1 MATSPPLLDEAA
13 RRAFAET
20 LDENFCVSAGAGVG
34 KTTAITRRIANLALR
49 RHEQPDLLRRLVVVT
64 YGKLAAEELRVRTR
78 DLILEQLDASAYGRQ
93 TLLAELR
100 GAFFGTIHSFCLK
113 LIGDE
118 GRFLGLPD
126 NAALLENRDEPAL
139 WERFCQCDALSDL
152 QLPPAVLD
160 AVSRH
165 LTFDQLLALA
175 REFPAGTAG
184 PPFDPAESPPGIDL
198 SSALGFVAKR
208 GTEKTREHQDR
219 LRRWQREFESG
230 APFLK
235 LPEFKG
241 GASGFL
247 TELRAATLPYVRWLN
262 AAAGSLAASIASAYQ
277 SFRLEEG
284 VMTFADQIHW
294 ARRLIEDPA
303 ILRRLRERGFIVIL
317 DEAQDTDAEMF
328 AILTEITRP
337 VGSPVGAWP
346 GDLAAAGPLPGRFS
360 FVGDDQQAIYGQRA
374 DLRVYRAYVDAFR
387 GGSGGSRLEF
397 SVTMRCPRRVIDV
410 VNAVF
415 AGGRL
420 PQTDA
425 EFRALDPRP
434 DCPLGDAWRMELSAV
449 PEDSSRLNKDDRLYR
464 EIVRVA
470 DFARQRGL
478 AGLGLS
484 RWSELA
490 IIAPRVSWLEQAA
503 RVFGSHKL
511 PTVLLSQRAIAR
523 DQPRQSWPAA
533 LLHVVL
539 HPWDR
544 FELIGVLR
552 ELFAVSDVDLARLH
566 RAGGLTFW
574 PTLPATSAA
583 PRLVR
588 GLKLLHELRAALPG
602 GSTAPAAD
610 DRATLSR
617 YVEYVLEKTALAA
630 RLEAIGEP
638 PDSLRAFRALAFKAE
653 CDGLTLRQWVRSLV
667 NSLEDP
673 APPPA
678 GSANAIQLL
687 TSQKA
692 KGLEWPAVIALG
704 AGCAIS
710 ERRRSYPCV
719 EVRDRITRVHFSGST
734 LDDDE
739 GEAARQ
745 AREEELQRMLYVTF
759 TRARRLLIV
768 PDGARL
774 YDGKG
779 PNFQQ
784 LARWMELDLPPIFA
798 DADTAAPPPPAAVPE
813 AAATPP
819 FVENK
824 RRLARAS
831 EISRNIPKRVL
842 PSGLVH
848 GAKPSEPGD
857 RAPAAD
863 FETGAGG
870 VDYGNW
876 WHAAMERYPWNA
888 PENERNDYVD
898 VEISRVPAAAR
909 WASRAIDELTRFAQS
924 EPHAAFLEHG
934 RVFLPEAPFSHPA
947 STEEWV
953 EGIMDLVI
961 VTQPSNELWVV
972 DWKTDRRRA
981 SDESDDEFLRR
992 LAEKYAPQ
1000 LRAYAAVFARGF
1012 NRPVSRLFLYST
1024 PLAQA
1029 VSVDGSV
1036 LMPYAT

>member
-1 MATSPPLLDEAA
+1 MASSTPLLDETA

-34 KTTAITRRIANLALR
+34 KTTAITRRIAHLALR
-49 RHEQPDLLRRLVVVT
+49 RHQQPDLLRRLAVVT

-78 DLILEQLDASAYGRQ
+78 DLILEQLGSSAYGRQ

-118 GRFLGLPD
+118 GRFLGLPE
-126 NAALLENRDEPAL
+126 NTALLEDRDEPAL

-165 LTFDQLLALA
+165 LTFDQLLKLA
-175 REFPAGTAG
+175 REFPAGSAS
-184 PPFDPAESPPGIDL
+184 PPFDPAQPPPGIDL
-198 SSALGFVAKR
+198 SAALGFVAKQ
-208 GTEKTREHQDR
+208 GMTTTLVHQDQ
-219 LRRWQREFESG
+219 LRRWQHEFASG

-247 TELRAATLPYVRWLN
+247 TEVRTATLPYVRWLN
-262 AAAGSLAASIASAYQ
+262 AAAGSLAASIAAAYQ
-277 SFRLEEG
+277 NFRLEEG

-294 ARRLIEDPA
+294 TRRLIEDPA
-303 ILRRLRERGFIVIL
+303 ILRRLRERGYIVIL

-337 VGSPVGAWP
+337 ADAPRGGWP
-346 GDLAAAGPLPGRFS
+346 GDPAAAGPLPGRFS

-387 GGSGGSRLEF
+387 AGSGGSRLEF
-397 SVTMRCPRRVIDV
+397 SVTMRCPQRVIDA

-420 PQTDA
+420 PQAHA

-434 DCPLGDAWRMELSAV
+434 GCPPGDAWRMELSA
-449 PEDSSRLNKDDRLYR
+449 PPDDGARLSKDDRLYR
-464 EIVRVA
+464 EIVRIA
-470 DFARQRGL
+470 DFVRQRGL
-478 AGLGLS
+478 AGLGLA

-490 IIAPRVSWLEQAA
+490 VVAPRVSWLEQAA
-503 RVFGSHKL
+503 RVFASHKL
-511 PTVLLSQRAIAR
+511 PAVLLSQRAIAR

-533 LLHVVL
+533 LLHTVL

-552 ELFAVSDVDLARLH
+552 ELFAVSDVALARLH
-566 RAGGLTFW
+566 RAGGLAFW
-574 PTLPATSAA
+574 PALPETGAA
-583 PRLVR
+583 PRLLR
-588 GLKLLHELRAALPG
+588 ALHLLHELRAALPG
-602 GSTAPAAD
+602 GSGAPAAGD
-610 DRATLSR
+610 LATLSR
-617 YVEYVLEKTALAA
+617 YVDFALEKTALAA

-638 PDSLRAFRALAFKAE
+638 PDCLRAFRARAFQAE

-667 NSLEDP
+667 ASLEDP

-678 GSANAIQLL
+678 GSADAIQFL
-687 TSQKA
+687 TPLKA

-704 AGCAIS
+704 AGCAIG

-719 EVRDRITRVHFSGST
+719 EVRDGITRVHFSAAT
-734 LDDDE
+734 LDEDE
-739 GEAARQ
+739 ADAASL

-759 TRARRLLIV
+759 TRAQRLLIV

-774 YDGKG
+774 HDGKT

-784 LARWMELDLPPIFA
+784 LARWMELDLPALFT
-798 DADTAAPPPPAAVPE
+798 DADTAAAPAPVASCE
-813 AAATPP
+813 AAANAP

-824 RRLARAS
+824 RGLATAS
-831 EISRNIPKRVL
+831 KISRQIPRRVL

-848 GAKPSEPGD
+848 GAKPLAAED

-863 FETGAGG
+863 FEESVGG

-888 PENERNDYVD
+888 PEVERNDYVD
-898 VEISRVPAAAR
+898 VEIARVPAAAR
-909 WASRAIDELTRFAQS
+909 WASRAADELTRFAAS

-947 STEEWV
+947 SAEEWV

-961 VTQPSNELWVV
+961 VTQPANELWVV

-981 SDESDDEFLRR
+981 SDGSDDAFLQR

-1012 NRPVSRLFLYST
+1012 GRPVSRLFLYST

-1029 VSVDGSV
+1029 VVVDGS
-1036 LMPYAT
+1036 A